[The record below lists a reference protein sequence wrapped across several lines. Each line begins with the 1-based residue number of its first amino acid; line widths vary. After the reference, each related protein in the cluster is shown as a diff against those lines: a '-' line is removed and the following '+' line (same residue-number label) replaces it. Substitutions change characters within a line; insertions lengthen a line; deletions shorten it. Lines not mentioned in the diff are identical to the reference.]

1 MTELLE
7 VADLRTGF
15 HTHGGVI
22 RAVDGVDFAIEKG
35 GALGVVGESGSGKS
49 VTALSIM
56 RLIDLPGRIEPGS
69 SIVFDGRD
77 LAALSEE
84 EMTTIRGNDISMIF
98 QEPMTSLNP
107 VFTVGEQ
114 IAESVRLHQGVDRKE
129 AEARAVDMMRLVGI
143 PSAEKRMRDYPH
155 QMSGGMRQRVMI
167 GMALSCNP
175 KLLVADEPTTA
186 LDVTVQAQILELM
199 KELREKLGMAILLIT
214 HDLGVVAEM
223 VDQVAVMYGGK
234 IVERGPVAETFATPQ
249 HPYTEALLRS
259 IPLLGMRYTTPLK
272 AIRGMV
278 PSPLDWPPGCRFAP
292 RCDYVFDR
300 CRTELPPLFDVG
312 AQESACWLCEKGAR
326 AVAPIG
332 AAS

>member
-1 MTELLE
+1 MVDEHRELLSALQARDPKRMLTLLEQHIAVVPRPSRQARTAAPRARARSGSGRPPKGRGVTELLE

-77 LAALSEE
+77 LAALSED

-114 IAESVRLHQGVDRKE
+114 IAESVRLHQGVDQQGGGDARRRDDAARRDPVGRE
-129 AEARAVDMMRLVGI
+129 AHARLPTPDVRRHAPARHD
-143 PSAEKRMRDYPH
+143 RD
-155 QMSGGMRQRVMI
+155 G
-167 GMALSCNP
+167 
-175 KLLVADEPTTA
+175 
-186 LDVTVQAQILELM
+186 AQLQPE
-199 KELREKLGMAILLIT
+199 
-214 HDLGVVAEM
+214 
-223 VDQVAVMYGGK
+223 
-234 IVERGPVAETFATPQ
+234 
-249 HPYTEALLRS
+249 
-259 IPLLGMRYTTPLK
+259 
-272 AIRGMV
+272 
-278 PSPLDWPPGCRFAP
+278 AP
-292 RCDYVFDR
+292 RSPTSR
-300 CRTELPPLFDVG
+300 RRRST
-312 AQESACWLCEKGAR
+312 
-326 AVAPIG
+326 
-332 AAS
+332 